1 MCGEDAANAEI
12 EVDHEEGSPEL
23 HYVIRTVEGA
33 RHAGWYRLLDEHQ
46 LQVMSEGRCVTV
58 RASEGSLEDQA
69 REVLK
74 EIATASHAQTT
85 GATSQGSPAK
95 PETS

>member
-1 MCGEDAANAEI
+1 MNN
-12 EVDHEEGSPEL
+12 EEGSPEL

-58 RASEGSLEDQA
+58 PAAEGSLEDQA

-74 EIATASHAQTT
+74 NIATASHAEHA
-85 GATSQGSPAK
+85 GATSQGSPEK
-95 PETS
+95 PGAS